1 MKDTQ
6 KSSLFTELT
15 TDESATINGGRYYY
29 SPCYYGYRPYY
40 DGGYRRSNNTT
51 VNVSTYV
58 NVDVEN

>member
-6 KSSLFTELT
+6 KSSLFTQLT

-29 SPCYYGYRPYY
+29 YPCNDYPSYY
-40 DGGYRRSNNTT
+40 DGGYRRSTNTR

-58 NVDVEN
+58 SVDVDN